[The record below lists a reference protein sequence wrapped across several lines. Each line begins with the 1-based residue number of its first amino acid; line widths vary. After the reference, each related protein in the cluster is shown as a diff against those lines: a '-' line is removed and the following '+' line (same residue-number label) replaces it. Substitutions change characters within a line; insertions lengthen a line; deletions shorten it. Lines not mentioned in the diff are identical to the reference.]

1 MHLLA
6 LTKRSAFYI
15 EEKRHIE
22 ERHISPVHLI
32 VLHLPAKEVAARSQ
46 TPSLL
51 SKASAWRR
59 HTGSACSQSEMRT
72 LMPVKDGPVRKG
84 ARYSLG
90 QVSKGDDNQMY
101 DVITSVTLLRF
112 GISCKYS
119 MQA

>member
-15 EEKRHIE
+15 GEKRHIE

-32 VLHLPAKEVAARSQ
+32 VLHLPATEVTTKSQ
-46 TPSLL
+46 KPAEGMEVTNRFSLQPI
-51 SKASAWRR
+51 RDEDID
-59 HTGSACSQSEMRT
+59 TSERWT
-72 LMPVKDGPVRKG
+72 NWQ
-84 ARYSLG
+84 RYEIL
-90 QVSKGDDNQMY
+90 SKGDDNQMY

-112 GISCKYS
+112 GISCKFS